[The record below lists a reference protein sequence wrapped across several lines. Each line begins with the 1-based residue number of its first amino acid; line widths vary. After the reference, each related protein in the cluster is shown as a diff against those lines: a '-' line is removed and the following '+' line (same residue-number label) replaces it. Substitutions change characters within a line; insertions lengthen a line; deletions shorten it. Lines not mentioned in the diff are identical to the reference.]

1 MIELTSGWRRTSR
14 LLCLVVSMA
23 LLASS
28 AGASG
33 KMVGG
38 ESWTDDLRVRTV
50 ASEVEEGRWDLQV
63 TVLEP
68 KTNRPLLYRSLT
80 TYTDRKREISLEGLD
95 GREYRFTIVVKKT
108 GLEMK
113 VDIRDRGEPVEEL
126 RATYE
131 NAPRRVVA
139 VTLPGYQPNVMR
151 VGGRVLPPE
160 IVRLVNAVYTDEA
173 RRYRISGVVVVE
185 AIIDESGRVE
195 STRVLRGL
203 PFGLS
208 EAAAEAVRAS
218 TFRPATMDG
227 KPVKVAYPVTVQFNV
242 HENR

>member
-1 MIELTSGWRRTSR
+1 
-14 LLCLVVSMA
+14 
-23 LLASS
+23 
-28 AGASG
+28 
-33 KMVGG
+33 
-38 ESWTDDLRVRTV
+38 
-50 ASEVEEGRWDLQV
+50 
-63 TVLEP
+63 
-68 KTNRPLLYRSLT
+68 
-80 TYTDRKREISLEGLD
+80 
-95 GREYRFTIVVKKT
+95 VKKT
-108 GLEMK
+108 ALEMK
-113 VDIRDRGEPVEEL
+113 VEIRDRGEVVDEI
-126 RATYE
+126 RANYE
-131 NAPRRVVA
+131 TAPRRVRPV
-139 VTLPGYQPNVMR
+139 VLPGYQPNVMR

-173 RRYRISGVVVVE
+173 RRYRVSGVVVVE
-185 AIIDESGRVE
+185 AIIDETGKVE